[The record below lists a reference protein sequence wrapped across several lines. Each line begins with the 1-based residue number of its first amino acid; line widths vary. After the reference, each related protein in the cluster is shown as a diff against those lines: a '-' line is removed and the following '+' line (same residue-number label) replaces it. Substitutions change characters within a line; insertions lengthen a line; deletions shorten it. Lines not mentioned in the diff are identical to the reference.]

1 MAAGFGF
8 CANCGTP
15 ASAPDEKFCASC
27 GTALPGH
34 AAAAAAAAA
43 PMAAAPMA
51 PPPYSQAPT
60 PPPYGQAPTPPPYA
74 QAPTPPPYGQPPASY
89 APPPYGAVPP
99 APGQPAWGAP
109 PMGAY
114 GAPAK
119 SAVNPLFIV
128 VGAVVILAIVGVGAF
143 ALANGNKSS
152 GSPGANGRPG
162 TLVFSPT
169 TISCDA
175 TLTISTTLPA
185 SVKDTDPISLKVDG
199 NTTGTHT
206 AVEAG
211 LTKQADGSWSGS
223 SSGPFDCSTMGPGAH
238 TEQLVDGSG
247 NVLAEGSFIIAGP
260 TATQTAEATA
270 EATAKATARPTV
282 KITPAP
288 TPVPVVTAPP
298 PTTEGSVVV
307 TPNSFSCSGPVI
319 QVSLSVTLPASLTAT
334 STVTAVIDGSVG
346 STGTVGDNFTRQA
359 DGSWLSATT
368 DSSTTLCKNYDTGQ
382 HDIGFQD
389 STGNMVSEG
398 TFTVLP

>member
-51 PPPYSQAPT
+51 AAPMT
-60 PPPYGQAPTPPPYA
+60 PPPYAQAPTPPPYA
-74 QAPTPPPYGQPPASY
+74 QAPTPQPYGQPPASY

-99 APGQPAWGAP
+99 APGQPAWGTP

-119 SAVNPLFIV
+119 SAMNPLYIV

-162 TLVFSPT
+162 SLVFSPT
-169 TISCDA
+169 TVSCDA

-185 SVKDTDPISLKVDG
+185 SVKDTDPITLKIDG
-199 NTTGTHT
+199 NTVGTHT

-211 LTKQADGSWSGS
+211 LAKQADGSWSGT
-223 SSGPFDCSTMGPGAH
+223 SSGPSDCSTMGAGLH

-247 NVLAEGSFIIAGP
+247 NVLAEGSFTIAGSA
-260 TATQTAEATA
+260 ATETP
-270 EATAKATARPTV
+270 EATAKATATATA
-282 KITPAP
+282 KATANITPAP
-288 TPVPVVTAPP
+288 TPVPVVTPP
-298 PTTEGSVVV
+298 PATTEGTVVV
-307 TPNSFSCSGPVI
+307 TPNSFSCSAKAV
-319 QVSLSVTLPASLTAT
+319 QVTLTVTLPASLTAT
-334 STVTAVIDGSVG
+334 STVTAVVDGSTG
-346 STGTVGDNFTRQA
+346 STGTVGDNFTKQS
-359 DGSWLSATT
+359 DGSWISSTT
-368 DSSTTLCKNYDTGQ
+368 DTSTTLCTNYDPGQ